1 MNEVKTLNEY
11 QDKAEATA
19 IYPTKHALE
28 YLTLGLTSEVG
39 ELTGKVA
46 MYYRKDGIYPR
57 SAVIDELGDVFW
69 FVSELA
75 RMHSVSLQELATN
88 NIAKLSDRAKRGV
101 LKGSGDNR

>member
-1 MNEVKTLNEY
+1 MNELTTLNEY

-46 MYYRKDGIYPR
+46 KYYRKDGIYPR

-75 RMHSVSLQELATN
+75 RMHSVTLQELATN
-88 NIAKLSDRAKRGV
+88 NISKLADRAKRGV
-101 LKGSGDNR
+101 IKGSGDNR